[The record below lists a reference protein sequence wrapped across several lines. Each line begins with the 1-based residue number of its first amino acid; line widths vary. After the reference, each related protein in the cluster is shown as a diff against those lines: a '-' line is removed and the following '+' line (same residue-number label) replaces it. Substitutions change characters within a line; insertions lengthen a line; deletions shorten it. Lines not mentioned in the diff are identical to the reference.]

1 MVSPVA
7 DLQVLPQIKREKK
20 PPAGAAAVP
29 TGAGT
34 GAEQGRA
41 RRAGDREKMWG
52 SCWGFHIRRLLGGY
66 EHFEKIIHSV
76 GNVINPTDELI
87 FFKGVCIPP
96 TRRF

>member
-20 PPAGAAAVP
+20 PPAGAAAVR

-52 SCWGFHIRRLLGGY
+52 SCWGFGDGSIPIDTFL
-66 EHFEKIIHSV
+66 V
-76 GNVINPTDELI
+76 G
-87 FFKGVCIPP
+87 
-96 TRRF
+96 